1 MTSRSLLSV
10 TLVID
15 NFFPRAGS
23 FSPTLCVCL
32 SVCLCVCVCVFLLF
46 GYRIDCAGWLDTS
59 ARRSSHEGGR
69 GRGRLILIRSCV
81 QSSDFLSGSFFL
93 SF

>member
-32 SVCLCVCVCVFLLF
+32 SVCVCVFLLF

-59 ARRSSHEGGR
+59 ARRSSHEGGV
-69 GRGRLILIRSCV
+69 GGA
-81 QSSDFLSGSFFL
+81 DLS
-93 SF
+93 